1 MSKLLELIQNLNKT
15 THDSIGFG
23 SIEKTRENNHM
34 ILISYVDIRRKY
46 QDEILK
52 YSDAIVVKNFP
63 IDHSLES
70 LEKLNCIIG
79 IEINEKSIADLD
91 LLKRKIVDFVIIG
104 SDEINADI
112 LLSETFSKGYS
123 VLPPIS
129 DDKGASI
136 EEINFDFLIIKDE
149 TISFPLKI
157 SGLLKI
163 EEMVLKNSGNIFMYT
178 NSLPIY
184 SDLELLRKAQ
194 ICGVI
199 VDGNGI
205 SKKQIKDLK
214 TDISKLKPIKN
225 ELESQNI
232 QLLSNINNNLDFE
245 NYDE

>member
-1 MSKLLELIQNLNKT
+1 
-15 THDSIGFG
+15 
-23 SIEKTRENNHM
+23 
-34 ILISYVDIRRKY
+34 
-46 QDEILK
+46 
-52 YSDAIVVKNFP
+52 
-63 IDHSLES
+63 
-70 LEKLNCIIG
+70 
-79 IEINEKSIADLD
+79 
-91 LLKRKIVDFVIIG
+91 
-104 SDEINADI
+104 
-112 LLSETFSKGYS
+112 
-123 VLPPIS
+123 
-129 DDKGASI
+129 
-136 EEINFDFLIIKDE
+136 
-149 TISFPLKI
+149 
-157 SGLLKI
+157 
-163 EEMVLKNSGNIFMYT
+163 MYT